1 MNGAKGFARVR
12 RAFHFG
18 RHMPLGKLLR
28 RLELSVKRALLDRVS
43 FDSKA
48 PPVRRAAAPPLPLFC
63 PRTELAPSA
72 VDGLRFAFLNRSVA
86 MPGPGVDWAAPGP
99 GPANQLWRMNLHYM
113 EYLEG
118 VDAAAWVALVKDW
131 IASNPASRPGAWRD
145 SWNSYALSLRVVVWL
160 QELARRRADLPAQF
174 IERVEVSAAGQ
185 IAFLERNLETDLG
198 GNHLVKN
205 IKALLW
211 ASAYFSGAEA
221 ERWRAKGVRLLEEE
235 LDAQILPDGT
245 HFERSPSYH
254 CQVFADLLECRHAL
268 GADPLEGK
276 LDNTLYRMAQAT
288 ADLAHPDGAV
298 SQFNDAGLIMAYQ
311 PGECLDVFGR
321 MFARR
326 PAPRPVFCLPQAGYF
341 GLRHGDDYFIADCG
355 RIAPD
360 DLPAHG
366 HGDVLSFEWS
376 VAGKRIIVDQG
387 VYEYIAG
394 GRRQVSRS
402 AANHNTLCPEGADQA
417 DFFGTFRCGRR
428 PNVEVRR
435 WEPGADGFVLEGAH
449 DGFAHLKGHP
459 RHVRRFD
466 VRADKI
472 LIRDRIERSTDRR
485 ARISLLLHPEV
496 KVAKTPEGF
505 ELQRE
510 NVRIALAT
518 TFTLDAITSVWWPDM
533 GCELA
538 TLRMVG
544 HMPHGES
551 EGSVL
556 LKVISRGNAIG

>member
-28 RLELSVKRALLDRVS
+28 RLELNVKRALLDRVS

-48 PPVRRAAAPPLPLFC
+48 PPVRRAAAPPLPLFS

-131 IASNPASRPGAWRD
+131 IASNPASRPGAWND

-174 IERVEVSAAGQ
+174 VERVEAGAASQ
-185 IAFLERNLETDLG
+185 IVFLESNLETDLG
-198 GNHLVKN
+198 GNHLIKN

-211 ASAYFSGAEA
+211 TSAYFAGPEA
-221 ERWRAKGVRLLEEE
+221 WRWRAKGVRLLEKE
-235 LDAQILPDGT
+235 LGVQILPDGM
-245 HFERSPSYH
+245 HCERSPSYH

-268 GADPLEGK
+268 VAEPLGGA
-276 LDNTLYRMAQAT
+276 LDEALARMAQVT
-288 ADLAHPDGAV
+288 VDLAHPDGHIAP
-298 SQFNDAGLIMAYQ
+298 FNDAGLNMAYQ
-311 PGECLDVFGR
+311 PGECLDVHERLFGW
-321 MFARR
+321 R
-326 PAPRPVFCLPQAGYF
+326 PTPRPVFSLPQAGYF
-341 GLRHGDDYFIADCG
+341 GSRRGDDYFVADCG

-394 GRRQVSRS
+394 ERRQASRS
-402 AANHNTLCPEGADQA
+402 AASHNTLCPEGADQA
-417 DFFGTFRCGRR
+417 DFFGAFRCGRR

-449 DGFAHLKGHP
+449 DGFAHLKGRQH
-459 RHVRRFD
+459 HVRRFE
-466 VRADKI
+466 VRADEI

-510 NVRIALAT
+510 GVRIALAA
-518 TFTLDAITSVWWPDM
+518 TFTLDAIASVWWPDM
-533 GCELA
+533 GRELA

-544 HMPHGES
+544 YMPRGES
-551 EGSVL
+551 EGCLSLRVL
-556 LKVISRGNAIG
+556 SREAAR